1 MQKRLDQSLDSAASA
16 SPKDFSLSSFI
27 DDPTPE
33 QHVPKALH
41 IFQTLLERLSSTPLD
56 PIIKKASV
64 CVSSIGKDKDLRQW
78 FDDFFALG
86 RKNLTEDG
94 YVRSEESKR
103 KRKDLRVRWK
113 TLLEKDTQWKKSV
126 DELKVELAK
135 FQDGLTNDK
144 DLNRL
149 KEAHSK
155 LGGDIERGLVE
166 AGNEAETGL
175 EALVERATWFW
186 QDLFKVYI
194 PRFVNILGDIPIPR
208 YILLL
213 FFLLRPFTD
222 SFP

>member
-1 MQKRLDQSLDSAASA
+1 MDSAASA
-16 SPKDFSLSSFI
+16 SPQNFSLSSFI

-56 PIIKKASV
+56 PVLNKAHI
-64 CVSSIGKDKDLRQW
+64 CVTSIGKDPDLRKW
-78 FDDFFALG
+78 FDDFFDLA

-113 TLLEKDTQWKKSV
+113 TLLEKDSNWKKAV
-126 DELKVELAK
+126 DGLKVELAK
-135 FQDGLTNDK
+135 FQDGLSNDK

-149 KEAHSK
+149 KDAHAK
-155 LGGDIERGLVE
+155 LGQDIERGLVE

-175 EALVERATWFW
+175 EALMERATWFW
-186 QDLFKVYI
+186 QDMFRVYL
-194 PRFVNILGDIPIPR
+194 PRVVSILGDLPIPR
-208 YILLL
+208 YVDFICLTNRL
-213 FFLLRPFTD
+213 
-222 SFP
+222 